1 MTYHVDLSRRAMFQ
15 ALSSA
20 LHIWSTRSST
30 GARSPPSSWPN
41 ADDYLTGNFFGP
53 GRLAAPESR
62 KDQLPMAWSIVN
74 FPG

>member
-1 MTYHVDLSRRAMFQ
+1 MFQ

-30 GARSPPSSWPN
+30 GQISAQQLAD

-53 GRLAAPESR
+53 PSGGAESR